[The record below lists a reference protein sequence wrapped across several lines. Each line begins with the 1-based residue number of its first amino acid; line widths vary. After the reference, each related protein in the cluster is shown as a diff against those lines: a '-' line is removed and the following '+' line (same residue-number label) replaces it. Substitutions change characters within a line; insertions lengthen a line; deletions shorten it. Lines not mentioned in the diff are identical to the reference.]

1 VIIFLGLF
9 LTINTGFATTDNS
22 SISIITNYEGTN
34 QSTTENTVNYAAGS
48 TDTVITVNV
57 LIYNGNYA
65 ASSCVNGIKT
75 SLDSANTNN
84 LVPGYYFSY
93 ATSTVINS
101 STLSG
106 YDVLAMPG
114 GSGGYYYLNSSNIS
128 GSAIKSFV
136 SNGGGYL
143 GICAGAYSAAYY
155 TQDYYYG
162 WGLAPNITCTHP
174 NHEGDLTVQITS
186 TGEQIMGTSGI
197 VTLAHYNGPAMYA
210 SGNAL
215 IFATYADNIIKSN
228 GMAAIVGDFY
238 GQGRVVLSGP
248 HPELDPQVPII
259 IANLVAWAANY
270 SGTPVDPSTLASIS
284 QISSA
289 AASVKSQYETNKFL
303 PATITVNGNQLSMA
317 QFAYLLASAAV
328 NLNSGS
334 TAPITIENIEA
345 PVSPSGSIKAGS
357 VYRSEFV
364 SMAQSLLSYVSV
376 NGKAPNYL
384 TSSLG
389 NMSFE
394 NVLYMYCKIL
404 NYYQSNARLPNYVT
418 MTASSSGTTPTPTT
432 ITMNQVGSAAATVK
446 SYFETNKALPGSVTI
461 ASQSVNMPSLLYL
474 LTTATVQAN
483 AGSTSAITLKTVNPA
498 TSPSGTIKTG
508 SINKAEFITLAQTII
523 TYISTNNKAPD
534 YLSCSLGNLSFS
546 NAVYMYSKVMNFY
559 KTNNRLPNYVSM

>member
-1 VIIFLGLF
+1 MIFLSLF
-9 LTINTGFATTDNS
+9 ITLDTGFAATDNS
-22 SISIITNYEGTN
+22 SSSIITNYEGNN
-34 QSTTENTVNYAAGS
+34 QSTTENSINYAAGS
-48 TDTVITVNV
+48 TNSVITVKV

-155 TQDYYYG
+155 TQDYYNG
-162 WGLAPNITCTHP
+162 WGLAPNVTCTHP

-186 TGEQIMGTSGI
+186 TGEDVLGINGI

-210 SGNAL
+210 SGNA
-215 IFATYADNIIKSN
+215 IVFATYADNIIKSN

-259 IANLVAWAANY
+259 IANLIVWAANY
-270 SGTPVDPSTLASIS
+270 SGTPVDTSSLASIA
-284 QISSA
+284 QIGSA
-289 AASVKSQYETNKFL
+289 AASVKSQYEANKVL
-303 PATITVNGNQLSMA
+303 PSSITVNGNQLTMA
-317 QFAYLLASAAV
+317 QFAYLLASATV

-334 TAPITIENIEA
+334 TAPITIENVDA
-345 PVSPSGSIKAGS
+345 ALSPSGSIKSGS
-357 VYRSEFV
+357 VYKSEFV

-389 NMSFE
+389 NMDFT
-394 NVLYMYCKIL
+394 NLVYMYSKIL
-404 NYYQSNARLPNYVT
+404 NYYQSYSRLPNYVS
-418 MTASSSGTTPTPTT
+418 MTASSSGTTPTPTPT
-432 ITMNQVGSAAATVK
+432 TTVTMSQVGSAAATVK
-446 SYFETNKALPGSVTI
+446 SYFETNKTLPGSVTI
-461 ASQSVNMPSLLYL
+461 ASQSVSMPSLLNL
-474 LTTATVQAN
+474 LTIATIQAN
-483 AGSTSAITLKTVNPA
+483 TGSTSAITLKTVNTA
-498 TSPSGTIKTG
+498 TSPSGTIKSGNIMKT
-508 SINKAEFITLAQTII
+508 EFITLAQTITSYI
-523 TYISTNNKAPD
+523 TTNNKAPD
-534 YLSCSLGNLSFS
+534 YVTCSLGNLSFQ
-546 NAVYMYSKVMNFY
+546 NALYMYSKIMNLY
-559 KTNNRLPNYVSM
+559 KTN